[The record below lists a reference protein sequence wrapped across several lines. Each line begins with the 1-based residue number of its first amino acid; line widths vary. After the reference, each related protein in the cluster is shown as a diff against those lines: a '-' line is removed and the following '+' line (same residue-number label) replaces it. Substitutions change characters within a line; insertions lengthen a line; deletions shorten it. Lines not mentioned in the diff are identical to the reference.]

1 MSRWEFS
8 GTGARAIVM
17 DAVKMQWQR
26 IVVITEVSRKRVCQP
41 LRDRYT
47 REVIYKS
54 DVMEIAEK
62 ANVTLSAHER

>member
-1 MSRWEFS
+1 
-8 GTGARAIVM
+8 M